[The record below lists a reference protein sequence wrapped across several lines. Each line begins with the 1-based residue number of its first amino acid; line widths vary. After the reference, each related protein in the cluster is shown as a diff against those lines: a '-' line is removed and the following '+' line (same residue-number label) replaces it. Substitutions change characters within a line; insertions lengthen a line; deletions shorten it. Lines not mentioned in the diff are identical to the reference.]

1 MSEFNIDDIGD
12 KMLKERLKKKASELG
27 ISEGELIDKY
37 ILEGL
42 NSEIES
48 VDNQMSNEDLKRIF
62 QEESEND
69 KEIYNGKNGNFDELL
84 ELINLR
90 NKGDAVK
97 WFF

>member
-97 WFF
+97 